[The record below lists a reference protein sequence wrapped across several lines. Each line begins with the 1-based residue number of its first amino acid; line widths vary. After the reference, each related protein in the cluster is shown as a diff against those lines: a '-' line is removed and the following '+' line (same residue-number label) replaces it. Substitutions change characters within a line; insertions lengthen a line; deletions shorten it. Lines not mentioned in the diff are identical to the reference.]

1 MRWDINEMKRK
12 SLKPP
17 KIATW
22 ILNASAAT
30 TEDVSLLGDLEEEYR
45 IRSQKYTPL
54 KTKLWYWTQILVSI
68 PPSIKTSIYWST
80 EMIKNYL
87 KIAWRNIQKH
97 GVFSFINITGL
108 AIGMAC
114 CIMILLW
121 VQDELSFD
129 TFHTN
134 RDNIYRVVADW
145 EKYDWKGLEAS
156 PAPLAP
162 AIEEQLPEIRHAVR
176 VAPHSRLVF
185 HYKDKAFY
193 EDRGLITDP
202 SFFDVFTFSFIK
214 GEPTAAFKEFS
225 DFVITESMAQ
235 KYFGSENPIGK
246 TIQVEGQP
254 ATVTGVLRD
263 IPHNSHLQFDFVS
276 SFEFIK
282 ELSNYNT
289 SWGAYN
295 FTTYVYVHDGV
306 DSQDLAKKMTA
317 LALKN
322 ESPQVKDGLQF
333 RLQPLSEVY
342 LDARS
347 YQFPIVTLGDAKYVL
362 LFTIVAFFVL
372 LIACVNFMNLST
384 ARSSLRAKEVGMRKT
399 VGAYRSQ
406 IVKQFFG
413 ESLLLTIVSS
423 LIALVLVALFLPAFN
438 ELSGKHMFLS
448 GTNTYQLLSLLAIVL
463 LTGII
468 AGSYPAVYL
477 SAFRPVAVLKGMKE
491 LKSKKVSFR
500 NILVVVQFSL
510 SIMLIF
516 GTTVIYKQLHYIQR
530 AKLGFDKENIVHV
543 PIKENIGKK
552 YEIVKNEL
560 LKNPNILSVSAQR
573 YAFSETTWRSSG
585 VFNWEGKD
593 PEQRVDLV
601 FAGVEYGFFKTLNL
615 EIKEGRPFSKEVAS
629 DERGGFILNESAIK
643 KIDLDAPVGKRFAIR
658 KKEGT
663 IIGVVKD
670 AHFRS
675 FHHEI
680 EPRVF
685 FIADMTHAEDA
696 GLVMIRIL
704 GGKTPEALSHIERV
718 WRDINPVS
726 PFEYHFLDQTYDQLY
741 GSEKRIGT
749 IFNMFTAL
757 AIFISCLGLFG
768 LASFMAEQRTK
779 EIGIRKVLG
788 ASSSKIITLLTKE
801 FTKWVLVANL
811 IAWPVAYFV
820 MKKLLQV
827 YVYRTAIG
835 IDTFLLS
842 GLTALMVALLTVSYQ
857 ALKAA
862 RSNPADSLRYE

>member
-1 MRWDINEMKRK
+1 MGRDAKMSWGWDINEMKQK
-12 SLKPP
+12 LLKPP

-22 ILNASAAT
+22 ILRHMAVTN
-30 TEDVSLLGDLEEEYR
+30 EEVSLIGDLEEEYR
-45 IRSQKYTPL
+45 IRAQKTNPA
-54 KTKLWYWTQILVSI
+54 KANLWYWTQVLVSI
-68 PPSIKTSIYWST
+68 LPFVKTSLYWSI

-134 RDNIYRVVADW
+134 RENIYRVVADW
-145 EKYDWKGLEAS
+145 EKHSWEGLEAT
-156 PAPLAP
+156 PAPFAP
-162 AIEEQLPEIRHAVR
+162 AIEEQIPEIQQAARC
-176 VAPHSRLVF
+176 APHSRMVF
-185 HYKDKAFY
+185 RYKDKAFY
-193 EDRGLITDP
+193 ENRGLITDR
-202 SFFDVFTFSFIK
+202 SFFDIFTFSFAEGDPK
-214 GEPTAAFKEFS
+214 TAFKEPTNI
-225 DFVITESMAQ
+225 VITETMAQ
-235 KYFGSENPIGK
+235 KYFGGENPIGK
-246 TIQVEGQP
+246 AIQVEGQL

-295 FTTYVYVHDGV
+295 FTTYVYVQDGV
-306 DSQDLAKKMTA
+306 DPQGLAKKMTA
-317 LALKN
+317 VALKN
-322 ESPQVKDGLQF
+322 ESPQVKEGLQF
-333 RLQPLSEVY
+333 RLQPLFEVY

-372 LIACVNFMNLST
+372 FIF
-384 ARSSLRAKEVGMRKT
+384 
-399 VGAYRSQ
+399 
-406 IVKQFFG
+406 
-413 ESLLLTIVSS
+413 
-423 LIALVLVALFLPAFN
+423 ALVLVALFLPAFN
-438 ELSGKHMFLS
+438 QLSGKHMFLS
-448 GTNTYQLLSLLAIVL
+448 TANTSQILSLFVIVL
-463 LTGII
+463 LTGVI
-468 AGSYPAVYL
+468 AGSYPAIYL
-477 SAFRPVAVLKGMKE
+477 SAFRPVDVLKGLKE
-491 LKSKKVSFR
+491 SKSKGILFR

-516 GTTVIYKQLHYIQR
+516 GTTVVYKQLHYIQST
-530 AKLGFDKENIVHV
+530 KLGFDKENIVHI

-552 YEIVKNEL
+552 YATVKNDL

-573 YAFSETTWRSSG
+573 YPFAETTRRSSG
-585 VFNWEGKD
+585 VFAWEGKD
-593 PEQRVDLV
+593 LDRRVDLV
-601 FAGVEYGFFKTLNL
+601 FAGVDYDFFKTLNL
-615 EIKEGRPFSKEVAS
+615 DMATGRPFVKETPS
-629 DERGGFILNESAIK
+629 DEKGGYILNESAIRE
-643 KIDLDAPVGKRFAIR
+643 IGLDSPVGKRFAVR
-658 KKEGT
+658 DREGT
-663 IIGVVKD
+663 IVGVVKD

-680 EPRVF
+680 EPRLF
-685 FIADMTHAEDA
+685 YIADMSQAADA
-696 GLVMIRIL
+696 GLVLIRIH
-704 GGKTPEALSHIERV
+704 GAKTEDALSHIERV
-718 WRDINPVS
+718 WKDINPVS
-726 PFEYHFLDQTYDQLY
+726 PFEYHFLDQTYDRLY
-741 GSEKRIGT
+741 RSEKRVGT
-749 IFNMFTAL
+749 IFNLFTVL

-811 IAWPVAYFV
+811 IAWPVAYYV
-820 MKKLLQV
+820 MNKLLQT

-835 IDTFLLS
+835 IDTFIIS
-842 GLTALMVALLTVSYQ
+842 GLIALTIALLTVSYQ
-857 ALKAA
+857 AFKAA

>member
-1 MRWDINEMKRK
+1 MKEKISR
-12 SLKPP
+12 PP
-17 KIATW
+17 KIAAW
-22 ILNASAAT
+22 ILKHTAVTIEEA
-30 TEDVSLLGDLEEEYR
+30 SLLGDLEEEYR
-45 IRSQKYTPL
+45 IRANKSTPL
-54 KTKLWYWTQILVSI
+54 ITKLWFWTQVLVSI
-68 PPSIKTSIYWST
+68 PPFVKTSIYWST

-87 KIAWRNIQKH
+87 KIAWRNMQKH

-121 VQDELSFD
+121 VRDELSFD

-134 RDNIYRVVADW
+134 RENIYRVVADW
-145 EKYDWKGLEAS
+145 EKYDWQGLEAS

-162 AIEEQLPEIRHAVR
+162 AIEEQLPEIRCAIR
-176 VAPHSRLVF
+176 VAPHSKMVF

-202 SFFDVFTFSFIK
+202 SFFEAFTFSFVK
-214 GEPTAAFKEFS
+214 GEPKAVFKEFS
-225 DFVITESMAQ
+225 NIVITESMAQ

-246 TIQVEGQP
+246 TIQIEGQP
-254 ATVTGVLRD
+254 VTVTGVIRD

-282 ELSNYNT
+282 ELSNYGT
-289 SWGAYN
+289 TWGAYN
-295 FTTYVYVHDGV
+295 FTTYVYVQDGV
-306 DSQDLAKKMTA
+306 DFQGLAKKMTA
-317 LALKN
+317 VALKN
-322 ESPQVKDGLQF
+322 ESPQVKGGLQF

-362 LFTIVAFFVL
+362 LFTIVAFFIL

-384 ARSSLRAKEVGMRKT
+384 ARSALRAKEVGMRKT
-399 VGAYRSQ
+399 VGARRSQ

-413 ESLLLTIVSS
+413 ESLLLTFISF
-423 LIALVLVALFLPAFN
+423 LIALVIVTLFLPAFN
-438 ELSGKHMFLS
+438 NLSGKQMVLN
-448 GTNTYQLLSLLAIVL
+448 GTDASHLLILLAIVL
-463 LTGII
+463 LTGVI
-468 AGSYPAVYL
+468 AGSYPAIYL
-477 SAFRPVAVLKGMKE
+477 SAFRPVAVMKGLKE
-491 LKSKKVSFR
+491 SKSKGASFR
-500 NILVVVQFSL
+500 KVLVVVQFSL
-510 SIMLIF
+510 AIMLIF
-516 GTTVIYKQLHYIQR
+516 ATTVVSKQLHFIQK
-530 AKLGFDKENIVHV
+530 AKLGFDKENIVHI

-552 YEIVKNEL
+552 YSTVKNEL

-585 VFNWEGKD
+585 VFDWEGKD
-593 PEQRVDLV
+593 PERRVDLV
-601 FAGVEYGFFKTLNL
+601 FAGVDYGFFETLNL
-615 EIKEGRPFSKEVAS
+615 KIKEGRPFSKEVAS
-629 DERGGFILNESAIK
+629 DERGGYILNESAIR
-643 KIDLDAPVGKRFAIR
+643 KIGLENPVGKRFAIR
-658 KKEGT
+658 KREGT
-663 IIGVVKD
+663 IVGVVKD

-685 FIADMTHAEDA
+685 FIVDMTHAEDA
-696 GLVMIRIL
+696 GLVMIRIF
-704 GGKTPEALSHIERV
+704 GAKTEEALSHIEHV

-741 GSEKRIGT
+741 KSERRIGT
-749 IFNMFTAL
+749 IFNLFTAL

-788 ASSSKIITLLTKE
+788 ASAPKIILLLTKE

-820 MKKLLQV
+820 MKNLLQS

-835 IDTFLLS
+835 IDIFILS
-842 GLTALMVALLTVSYQ
+842 GLIALTIALFTVSYQ